1 MRFPAIR
8 RGSRATGRINSPDVF
23 LHRGGSTDISRGGVD
38 YSTYQPMDEVEEETH
53 PPIDSRSQ
61 SDAVSQLDRVT
72 CELCETDLIGS
83 VFVAAFVDSVSP
95 SDSPEY
101 ISSRS

>member
-72 CELCETDLIGS
+72 CELREGIEHERGGRRLSLD
-83 VFVAAFVDSVSP
+83 P
-95 SDSPEY
+95 
-101 ISSRS
+101 